1 MGKKI
6 KETTVS
12 KNRMKAPMNTRR
24 TVILDGSNI
33 VHGGRGAR
41 SQDPDGNRLI
51 SAISVYESKGY
62 DVIPCMKGG
71 TFHVMSGEAL
81 NRETE
86 EKIPKAPGFD
96 SLEHLSKSGFL
107 RLFKSD
113 DDLHIIHLALHK
125 NAWIVTNDTFEDFR
139 HPESGELIPRE
150 RTTHSELDWDLID
163 EMTWGTHRGLKRVYS
178 DDTWKTEGPK
188 FIHPTLSHAPT
199 SLFDDEYAEIRAA
212 VSQLTHTL
220 QEIVRLSEKEDSRIT
235 DVNAMAKN
243 WIHRVKIMA
252 SMIPVQKTPDK
263 ESLSQMTVHELKKI
277 CLELDLKRSGKKAE
291 LVDRISETLESE
303 ETSYESQDPVILVP
317 LNNKGEA
324 GAIIGTGGKR
334 VQAIQ
339 ADTGARL
346 TVDDIGMTVQVE
358 GSKEAVDHA
367 KKEIEQIL
375 EELRNNSGANTVSIS
390 LLETREIKKIIGFK
404 GKQIQAMQADTGA
417 RLIVDEDNMVVIIE
431 GSQEQT
437 EAARSQVEDILK
449 QYRSQPT
456 YPKENL
462 PLKRSERTAL
472 LAEAGKAI
480 RHLKQSSGARVYIQD
495 IPENDEEWTL
505 TISGTPESIQ
515 KAKELLEE
523 TINLAK
529 DAHDKREAAK
539 KAKREAEKAKKK
551 AKREAEKAKKK
562 AIREAERAKKKAAHQ
577 KMLAEH
583 KAAKKAKREAEKAKK
598 KAIREAEKGMT
609 EQERR
614 QAQSKRDKARAAAK
628 KDAATE

>member
-1 MGKKI
+1 
-6 KETTVS
+6 
-12 KNRMKAPMNTRR
+12 MKVPMNTRR

-163 EMTWGTHRGLKRVYS
+163 EMTWGTNRSGARVYS
-178 DDTWKTEGPK
+178 DDTWKTEGSK

-235 DVNAMAKN
+235 DVNTMAKN

-252 SMIPVQKTPDK
+252 SMIPLQKTPDRD
-263 ESLSQMTVHELKKI
+263 SLSQMTVNELKKI
-277 CLELDLKRSGKKAE
+277 CLELDLKRSGKKAD
-291 LVDRISETLESE
+291 LVDRISETLESD
-303 ETSYESQDPVILVP
+303 ETSYESQEDVILVP
-317 LNNKGEA
+317 LNNKGEV
-324 GAIIGTGGKR
+324 GAIIGTGGER
-334 VQAIQ
+334 VQSIQ
-339 ADTGARL
+339 ADTGAWL
-346 TVDDIGMTVQVE
+346 NVDDIGMTVQVK

-367 KKEIEQIL
+367 KKEIDQIL
-375 EELRNNSGANTVSIS
+375 EELRNNSDAFIVSIP
-390 LLETREIKKIIGFK
+390 LLETKEIKKIIGYR
-404 GKQIQAMQADTGA
+404 GKKIQAIQADSGA
-417 RLIVDEDNMVVIIE
+417 WLSVEEDNMVVLIE

-437 EAARSQVEDILK
+437 EAARSQIEDILK
-449 QYRSQPT
+449 QYRNQAT

-462 PLKRSERTAL
+462 LIHNQERTL
-472 LAEAGKAI
+472 LLDQAGKAI
-480 RHLKQSSGARVYIQD
+480 SHIRQSSGARVYIQD

-515 KAKELLEE
+515 KAKEIVEE
-523 TINLAK
+523 TINQAK
-529 DAHDKREAAK
+529 AEYEKRMAAHKKRMADNKAK
-539 KAKREAEKAKKK
+539 KAEKK
-551 AKREAEKAKKK
+551 A
-562 AIREAERAKKKAAHQ
+562 KKAAHQ

-583 KAAKKAKREAEKAKK
+583 KASKKAK
-598 KAIREAEKGMT
+598 REAEKGMT

-614 QAQSKRDKARAAAK
+614 QAQSKRDKAKAAAK

>member
-1 MGKKI
+1 
-6 KETTVS
+6 
-12 KNRMKAPMNTRR
+12 MKVPMNTRR

-163 EMTWGTHRGLKRVYS
+163 EMTWGTNRSGARVYS
-178 DDTWKTEGPK
+178 DDTWKTEGSK

-235 DVNAMAKN
+235 DVNTMAKN

-252 SMIPVQKTPDK
+252 SMIPLQKTPDRD
-263 ESLSQMTVHELKKI
+263 SLSQMTVNELKKI
-277 CLELDLKRSGKKAE
+277 CLELDLKRSGKKAD
-291 LVDRISETLESE
+291 LVDRISETLESD
-303 ETSYESQDPVILVP
+303 ETSYESQEDVILVP
-317 LNNKGEA
+317 LNNKGEV
-324 GAIIGTGGKR
+324 GAIIGTGGER
-334 VQAIQ
+334 VQSIQ
-339 ADTGARL
+339 ADSGAWL
-346 TVDDIGMTVQVE
+346 SVDDIGMTVQVK

-367 KKEIEQIL
+367 KKEIDQIL
-375 EELRNNSGANTVSIS
+375 EELRNNSDAFIVSIP
-390 LLETREIKKIIGFK
+390 LLETKEIRKIIGYR
-404 GKQIQAMQADTGA
+404 GKKIQAIQADSGA
-417 RLIVDEDNMVVIIE
+417 WLSVEEDNMVVLIE

-437 EAARSQVEDILK
+437 EAARSQIEDILK
-449 QYRSQPT
+449 QYRNQAT

-462 PLKRSERTAL
+462 PLNRPERTVL

-480 RHLKQSSGARVYIQD
+480 SHIRQSSGARVYIQD

-515 KAKELLEE
+515 KAKEIVEE
-523 TINLAK
+523 TINQAK
-529 DAHDKREAAK
+529 AEYEKRMAAHKKRMADNKAK
-539 KAKREAEKAKKK
+539 KAEKK
-551 AKREAEKAKKK
+551 A
-562 AIREAERAKKKAAHQ
+562 KKAAHQ

-583 KAAKKAKREAEKAKK
+583 KASKKAK
-598 KAIREAEKGMT
+598 REAEKGMT

-614 QAQSKRDKARAAAK
+614 QAQSKRDKAKAAAK

>member
-1 MGKKI
+1 
-6 KETTVS
+6 
-12 KNRMKAPMNTRR
+12 MNTRR

-163 EMTWGTHRGLKRVYS
+163 EMTWGTNRSGARVYS
-178 DDTWKTEGPK
+178 DDTWKTEGSK

-235 DVNAMAKN
+235 DVNTMAKN

-252 SMIPVQKTPDK
+252 SMIPLQKTPDRD
-263 ESLSQMTVHELKKI
+263 SLSQMTVNELKKI
-277 CLELDLKRSGKKAE
+277 CLELDLKRSGKKAD
-291 LVDRISETLESE
+291 LVDRISETLESD
-303 ETSYESQDPVILVP
+303 ETSYESQEDVILVP
-317 LNNKGEA
+317 LNNKGEV
-324 GAIIGTGGKR
+324 GAIIGTGGER
-334 VQAIQ
+334 VQSIQ
-339 ADTGARL
+339 ADTGAWL
-346 TVDDIGMTVQVE
+346 NVDDIGMTVQVK

-367 KKEIEQIL
+367 KKEIDQIL
-375 EELRNNSGANTVSIS
+375 EELRNNSDAFIVSIP
-390 LLETREIKKIIGFK
+390 LLETKEIRKIIGFK
-404 GKQIQAMQADTGA
+404 GKKIQAIQADSGA
-417 RLIVDEDNMVVIIE
+417 WLSVEEDNMVVLIE

-437 EAARSQVEDILK
+437 EAARSQIEDILK
-449 QYRSQPT
+449 QYRNQAT

-462 PLKRSERTAL
+462 PLNRPERTVL

-480 RHLKQSSGARVYIQD
+480 SHIRQSSGARVYIQD

-515 KAKELLEE
+515 KAKEIVEE
-523 TINLAK
+523 TINQAK
-529 DAHDKREAAK
+529 AEYEKRMAAHKKRMAENKAK
-539 KAKREAEKAKKK
+539 KAEKK
-551 AKREAEKAKKK
+551 A
-562 AIREAERAKKKAAHQ
+562 KKAAHQ

-583 KAAKKAKREAEKAKK
+583 KASKKAK
-598 KAIREAEKGMT
+598 REAEKGMT

-614 QAQSKRDKARAAAK
+614 QAQSKRDKAKAAAK

>member
-1 MGKKI
+1 MGKEI
-6 KETTVS
+6 KKTTVS
-12 KNRMKAPMNTRR
+12 KSRMKAPMNTRR

-163 EMTWGTHRGLKRVYS
+163 EMTWGTNRSGARVYS
-178 DDTWKTEGPK
+178 DDTWKTEGSK

-199 SLFDDEYAEIRAA
+199 SLFDDEYAEIRAT

-235 DVNAMAKN
+235 DVNTMAKN

-252 SMIPVQKTPDK
+252 SMIPLQKTPDR

-277 CLELDLKRSGKKAE
+277 CLELDLKRTGKKAD

-303 ETSYESQDPVILVP
+303 ETSNDSREHVILVP
-317 LNNKGEA
+317 LKEKKEV
-324 GAIIGTGGKR
+324 GAIIGTRGER

-339 ADTGARL
+339 ADTGAWL
-346 TVDDIGMTVQVE
+346 NVDDIGMTVQVK

-375 EELRNNSGANTVSIS
+375 EELRNNSDSIIVSIP
-390 LLETREIKKIIGFK
+390 LQETVEIKKIIGPK
-404 GKQIQAMQADTGA
+404 GKQIQAIKTDTGA
-417 RLIVDEDNMVVIIE
+417 WLRVEEDNMMVLIG

-449 QYRSQPT
+449 QYRTPT
-456 YPKENL
+456 EEENR
-462 PLKRSERTAL
+462 PLNKSERTAL

-480 RHLKQSSGARVYIQD
+480 KAVRKYSGAQMYIHD

-515 KAKELLEE
+515 KAKETLEE
-523 TINLAK
+523 TINQAK
-529 DAHDKREAAK
+529 AEYEKKKAEKKAAS
-539 KAKREAEKAKKK
+539 KAKREKKK
-551 AKREAEKAKKK
+551 AEK
-562 AIREAERAKKKAAHQ
+562 
-577 KMLAEH
+577 
-583 KAAKKAKREAEKAKK
+583 KAKK

-614 QAQSKRDKARAAAK
+614 QAQSKRDKAKAAAK
-628 KDAATE
+628 KAKKATSTEKKTG

>member
-1 MGKKI
+1 
-6 KETTVS
+6 
-12 KNRMKAPMNTRR
+12 MKVPMNTRR

-163 EMTWGTHRGLKRVYS
+163 EMTWGTNRSGARVYS
-178 DDTWKTEGPK
+178 DDTWKTEGSK

-235 DVNAMAKN
+235 DVNTMAKN

-252 SMIPVQKTPDK
+252 SMIPLQKTPDRD
-263 ESLSQMTVHELKKI
+263 SLSQMTVNELKKI
-277 CLELDLKRSGKKAE
+277 CLELDLKRSGKKAD
-291 LVDRISETLESE
+291 LVDRISETLESD
-303 ETSYESQDPVILVP
+303 ETSYESQEDVILVP
-317 LNNKGEA
+317 LNNKGEV
-324 GAIIGTGGKR
+324 GAIIGTGGER
-334 VQAIQ
+334 VQSIQ
-339 ADTGARL
+339 ADTGAWL
-346 TVDDIGMTVQVE
+346 NVDDIGMTVQVK

-367 KKEIEQIL
+367 KKEIDQIL
-375 EELRNNSGANTVSIS
+375 EELRNNSDAFIVSIP
-390 LLETREIKKIIGFK
+390 LLETKEIKKIIGFK
-404 GKQIQAMQADTGA
+404 GKKIQAIQADSGA
-417 RLIVDEDNMVVIIE
+417 WLSVEEDNMVVLIE

-437 EAARSQVEDILK
+437 EAARSQIEDILK
-449 QYRSQPT
+449 QYRNQAT

-462 PLKRSERTAL
+462 PLNRPERTVL

-480 RHLKQSSGARVYIQD
+480 SHIRQSSGARVYIQD

-515 KAKELLEE
+515 KAKEIVEE
-523 TINLAK
+523 TINQAK
-529 DAHDKREAAK
+529 AEYEKRMAAHKKRMAENKAK
-539 KAKREAEKAKKK
+539 KAEKK
-551 AKREAEKAKKK
+551 A
-562 AIREAERAKKKAAHQ
+562 KKAAHQ

-583 KAAKKAKREAEKAKK
+583 KASKKAK
-598 KAIREAEKGMT
+598 REAEKGMT

-614 QAQSKRDKARAAAK
+614 QAQSKRDKAKAAAK

>member
-1 MGKKI
+1 
-6 KETTVS
+6 
-12 KNRMKAPMNTRR
+12 MKVPMNTRR

-150 RTTHSELDWDLID
+150 RTTHSDLDWDLID
-163 EMTWGTHRGLKRVYS
+163 EMTWGTNRSGARVYS
-178 DDTWKTEGPK
+178 DDTWKTEGSK

-235 DVNAMAKN
+235 DVNTMAKN

-252 SMIPVQKTPDK
+252 SMIPLQKTPDRD
-263 ESLSQMTVHELKKI
+263 SLSQMTVNELKKI
-277 CLELDLKRSGKKAE
+277 CLELDLKRSGKKAD

-303 ETSYESQDPVILVP
+303 ETSYESQEDVILVP
-317 LNNKGEA
+317 LNNKGEV
-324 GAIIGTGGKR
+324 GAIIGHGGKH
-334 VQAIQ
+334 VQSIQ
-339 ADTGARL
+339 ADTGAWL
-346 TVDDIGMTVQVE
+346 NVDDIGMTVQVK

-367 KKEIEQIL
+367 KKEIDQIL
-375 EELRNNSGANTVSIS
+375 EELRNNSDAFIVSIP
-390 LLETREIKKIIGFK
+390 LLETKEIKKIIGFK
-404 GKQIQAMQADTGA
+404 GKQIQAIQADTGA
-417 RLIVDEDNMVVIIE
+417 WLSVEEDNMVVLIE

-437 EAARSQVEDILK
+437 EAARSQIEDILK
-449 QYRSQPT
+449 QYRNQET

-462 PLKRSERTAL
+462 PLNRPERTVL

-480 RHLKQSSGARVYIQD
+480 SHIRQSSGARVYIQD

-515 KAKELLEE
+515 KAKEIVEE
-523 TINLAK
+523 TINQATAEYEK
-529 DAHDKREAAK
+529 RMAAHKKRMAEKKAK
-539 KAKREAEKAKKK
+539 KAEKKAKK
-551 AKREAEKAKKK
+551 AE
-562 AIREAERAKKKAAHQ
+562 
-577 KMLAEH
+577 
-583 KAAKKAKREAEKAKK
+583 KKAK
-598 KAIREAEKGMT
+598 REAEKGMT

-614 QAQSKRDKARAAAK
+614 QAQSKRDKAKAAAK